1 MNQKYNS
8 STKPQKPTPPPSM
21 SDFELLRDM
30 QRKVYNPQL
39 RERLTPEEIRLR
51 FEARVIAMPPKQMQ
65 QECARYQDFEKQFNL
80 NQTA

>member
-1 MNQKYNS
+1 MRQKYPIPPKQQNS
-8 STKPQKPTPPPSM
+8 SKPPRM

-51 FEARVIAMPPKQMQ
+51 FEARVICMPPKQLQ
-65 QECARYQDFEKQFNL
+65 QECARYQDFEKQFN
-80 NQTA
+80 QTA